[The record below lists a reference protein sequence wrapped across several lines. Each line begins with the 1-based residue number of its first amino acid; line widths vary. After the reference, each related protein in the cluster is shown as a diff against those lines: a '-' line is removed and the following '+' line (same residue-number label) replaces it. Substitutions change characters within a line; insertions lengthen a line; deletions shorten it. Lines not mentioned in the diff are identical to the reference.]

1 LIPNIILPATLG
13 SWSSPSL

>member
-13 SWSSPSL
+13 SWSWPCL